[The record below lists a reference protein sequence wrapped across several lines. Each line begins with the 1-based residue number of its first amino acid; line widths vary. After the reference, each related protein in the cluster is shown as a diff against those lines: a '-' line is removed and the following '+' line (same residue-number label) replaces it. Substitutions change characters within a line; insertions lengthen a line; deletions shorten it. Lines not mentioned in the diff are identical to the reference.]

1 MIKYALCILL
11 VCNQYAAFAQ
21 SLKLREGLIQY
32 GVQTEAGKDPNI
44 SMLNGSTLSVYLKE
58 DNLKVSGLFLIGL
71 LGTELIAQ
79 PTQKQG
85 LLLLDGFGKKRAVKV
100 SEADLDDAIELPAA
114 VKQSKETKQIAGYK
128 CFKSSFKNPK
138 GGRTTFYL
146 TEQIDAKKNP
156 LLADIIHTLKGFPL
170 EIEFELPDK
179 GGTVRLTAKSVE
191 KKSLDNSLFSLDIPK
206 GFELT
211 TIEELQ
217 KSAPRPK

>member
-11 VCNQYAAFAQ
+11 GWNQCSAFAQ

-100 SEADLDDAIELPAA
+100 SDSDLDDAIELPTA

-128 CFKSSFKNPK
+128 CFKSGFKK
-138 GGRTTFYL
+138 SQRRTHH
-146 TEQIDAKKNP
+146 
-156 LLADIIHTLKGFPL
+156 LLPHRPN
-170 EIEFELPDK
+170 
-179 GGTVRLTAKSVE
+179 RRE
-191 KKSLDNSLFSLDIPK
+191 KKPAFGGYYPYAQGFS
-206 GFELT
+206 F
-211 TIEELQ
+211 
-217 KSAPRPK
+217 RN